1 MANSKCKVL
10 QMDFNKMDMGKRIEA
25 AKQKAEAEYQDKLE
39 KSRKSDVDV
48 RNFFTPEELDR
59 ILEDDYFSGKI
70 ADLSVMQRYNKVK
83 QAALWLDANSME
95 VTEVEIEPLSRNR
108 PNAVI
113 TIEIRRLA
121 SLRGKELRVFSAM
134 NILADSV
141 FMSGLKDAT
150 IRFTFGLEGVWKE

>member
-1 MANSKCKVL
+1 MTNSKCKVL
-10 QMDFNKMDMGKRIEA
+10 QMDFNKFDMGKRIEA

-39 KSRKSDVDV
+39 KSRESDVDV
-48 RNFFTPEELDR
+48 RDFFTPEELDR
-59 ILEDDYFSGKI
+59 ILDDDYFNGKI